1 MVSRD
6 FLSHATITSKT
17 KSNAISQRRNPIS
30 LLFLHRAP
38 KITQA
43 PDIDRERSD
52 LALSGSGD
60 PRSVGCNVRIDAPH
74 SMCATVIG
82 ITFNGGGSS
91 ARTHAPTPLFEVI
104 ELIVDV
110 KGCQQTIVIISWEK
124 NPYPESK
131 KLFTKIAVAYEMK
144 PQGSS
149 TIKQLHI
156 RKRRRKVMV
165 MRNSSRPIW
174 RVSRGVMTALRWLVM
189 ISSQILTTE
198 ATYAAI
204 DLGEGGDVQWEAREE
219 RSYNTSNMLTDTNHM
234 LANGRM
240 DVPLSLC
247 FANARADDLLL
258 HYLLRWGREL
268 NELYRNNSTA
278 LVRILQVG
286 SDLSEVAGHVLLN
299 HLPKVSI
306 ILLLLTADAY
316 LPVLE
321 NQKSFNKKAEEK

>member
-1 MVSRD
+1 
-6 FLSHATITSKT
+6 
-17 KSNAISQRRNPIS
+17 
-30 LLFLHRAP
+30 
-38 KITQA
+38 
-43 PDIDRERSD
+43 
-52 LALSGSGD
+52 
-60 PRSVGCNVRIDAPH
+60 
-74 SMCATVIG
+74 MCATVIG

-110 KGCQQTIVIISWEK
+110 KRCLQTTVIISWEK

-131 KLFTKIAVAYEMK
+131 KFFTKIAVAYEMK

-156 RKRRRKVMV
+156 RKSQAIFVELADLMMVKFNRRRKVMV

-299 HLPKVSI
+299 HLPKVPCYMHYYVSI
-306 ILLLLTADAY
+306 
-316 LPVLE
+316 VL
-321 NQKSFNKKAEEK
+321 